1 MIKEALKFYTDFPK
15 KGIIF
20 VDIIPLLQDK
30 KIFAELIDEV
40 GKRASAPNIV
50 APEARGFLF
59 TAPLMISKAEV
70 ENIIPIRKSG
80 KLPFN
85 EGDLCDVEIMK
96 EYGADHLYYR
106 LSDIAASKVGDDGK
120 IHISIVDD
128 VLATGGT
135 AEGIAKSILAGK
147 VVKDGVE
154 REVVID
160 EFIFLV
166 ELDDLKGAEMLEK
179 IAPVKSIVHLQGL

>member
-1 MIKEALKFYTDFPK
+1 MKESLKFYKDFPK
-15 KGIIF
+15 EGIVF

-30 KIFAELIDEV
+30 KIFAQLIDEISS
-40 GKRASAPNIV
+40 RLSAANVV

-59 TAPLMISKAEV
+59 TAPLLITDAKV

-96 EYGADHLYYR
+96 EYGADHLFYR
-106 LSDIAASKVGDDGK
+106 KSDIAAGKAKDGK
-120 IHISIVDD
+120 IHISIIDD

-135 AEGIAKSILAGK
+135 AEGIARSMMGQQIES
-147 VVKDGVE
+147 DGQKM
-154 REVVID
+154 EVVVD

-166 ELDDLKGAEMLEK
+166 EIDELGGAARLRE
-179 IAPVKSIVHLQGL
+179 IAPVKSIIHL